1 MWYGGLK
8 DEMKKFTANEQ
19 IVKLTDKSVNL
30 MKKSD
35 SYKEI
40 LSPITFVNV
49 YF

>member
-1 MWYGGLK
+1 MWYGGLR
-8 DEMKKFTANEQ
+8 DEMKKFRSDKQT
-19 IVKLTDKSVNL
+19 IKLTDRAVSF

-40 LSPITFVNV
+40 LSPVTFVNV